1 MDKSVLNI
9 INDNSIS
16 NSIGFLLPRGKQRK
30 NKAALEEMHNKRIA
44 KRRRRRFLFG
54 RS

>member
-1 MDKSVLNI
+1 MKASTP
-9 INDNSIS
+9 SIEDTAWLRYLT
-16 NSIGFLLPRGKQRK
+16 GPKVGKLRK